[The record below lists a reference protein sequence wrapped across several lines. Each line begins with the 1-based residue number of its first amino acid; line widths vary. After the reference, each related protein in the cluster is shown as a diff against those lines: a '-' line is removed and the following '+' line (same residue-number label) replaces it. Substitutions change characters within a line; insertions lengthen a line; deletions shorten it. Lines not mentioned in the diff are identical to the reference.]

1 MTRECVDCVL
11 ATFRWKL
18 SFCVNEFA
26 MHFMLLCVVVC
37 CRYSFLSFF
46 FLSTLPPFIL
56 DCCPQHS
63 LHAGNVRAILD
74 RNDFCIDVILR
85 EIAVCSIFSNNMI
98 DVWKMQGKNCDKVV
112 RNMFFLLIHSFYTH
126 THAKANTVISSL
138 TIDAC
143 KSRQL
148 RVSIYLLLFR
158 WDNPCLYLL
167 SSPIQSRNLV
177 LHSFYHQRVDTVSK
191 NMNRIDV

>member
-1 MTRECVDCVL
+1 MCR
-11 ATFRWKL
+11 
-18 SFCVNEFA
+18 
-26 MHFMLLCVVVC
+26 LCVGHVSVEIVLLRQWICDAFYVAVRC
-37 CRYSFLSFF
+37 CLLPLFISF

-98 DVWKMQGKNCDKVV
+98 DVWKMQGIVINCAQHV
-112 RNMFFLLIHSFYTH
+112 FSSHSLILHTH

-143 KSRQL
+143 KSR
-148 RVSIYLLLFR
+148 
-158 WDNPCLYLL
+158 
-167 SSPIQSRNLV
+167 
-177 LHSFYHQRVDTVSK
+177 
-191 NMNRIDV
+191 

>member
-37 CRYSFLSFF
+37 CRYSFLFF
-46 FLSTLPPFIL
+46 ISTLPPFIL

-98 DVWKMQGKNCDKVV
+98 DVWKMQGIVINCAQHV
-112 RNMFFLLIHSFYTH
+112 FSSHSLILHTH
-126 THAKANTVISSL
+126 TRKGQHCN
-138 TIDAC
+138 
-143 KSRQL
+143 Q
-148 RVSIYLLLFR
+148 
-158 WDNPCLYLL
+158 
-167 SSPIQSRNLV
+167 
-177 LHSFYHQRVDTVSK
+177 
-191 NMNRIDV
+191 